1 LFLFRLLGLSII
13 KIFPVM
19 ESKNLC
25 PSTTATVF
33 ACHTIANSFAE
44 NIYEL
49 VHLRK
54 EWNVAYAE
62 TLKKEAQQ
70 IRDHLALSENF
81 STTLEKLKI
90 WRELMISSLTAL
102 GIVRASVKND
112 FKGDKAFLKEF
123 YQKLGYNDFFSE
135 AKNGDHYSVFLF
147 VRMFAENL
155 TPVLKEKILANGLD
169 PHVLERIEF
178 NSKQLETFKE
188 CFDMMNNKKLM
199 ADEYQARIEILYG
212 KVRDISRIATAYYY
226 FEPIKRESFNF
237 FKALRNLKL

>member
-1 LFLFRLLGLSII
+1 MI
-13 KIFPVM
+13 M

-33 ACHTIANSFAE
+33 ACHSIVNSFAE

-49 VHLRK
+49 AHLRK

-62 TLKKEAQQ
+62 TLKNEAQQ
-70 IRDHLALSENF
+70 IHDHLALSENF
-81 STTLEKLKI
+81 KTTLEKLKI
-90 WRELMISSLTAL
+90 WRELMISSLMAI

-112 FKGDKAFLKEF
+112 YKGDKTFLKEF
-123 YQKLGYNDFFSE
+123 YQNLGYNDYFSE

-155 TPVLKEKILANGLD
+155 TPEMKEKILAFGLD

-188 CFDMMNNKKLM
+188 CFDMMNNKHLM
-199 ADEYQARIEILYG
+199 ADEYQARIEILYS

-226 FEPIKRESFNF
+226 FEPVKRVSFNF